1 MATRSRDGG
10 LIELQ
15 ELKRRLEKMREVS
28 NQKGKQQEIT
38 ELGLRFLRFELL
50 FFSLAIDAW
59 SAGMISYVPYE
70 R

>member
-50 FFSLAIDAW
+50 FFS
-59 SAGMISYVPYE
+59 
-70 R
+70 